1 MIEIYFLLKISP
13 VKTVIEIK
21 HITVLVVCSN
31 IVVLVHR
38 QQHIFNGVLMNAR
51 VAWCLMNVNT
61 IIYFKHFV
69 IRYNY
74 ASDQSKQVPVSISS
88 QHFFKE
94 SFMQMHSNKCKCNDV
109 FERSTMGDRIWFIS
123 SHTLDNCS

>member
-1 MIEIYFLLKISP
+1 M
-13 VKTVIEIK
+13 IEIK

-74 ASDQSKQVPVSISS
+74 ASDQSKQVPVSISI